1 LIKPREAFASG
12 EPFLWSIMHIQARQE
27 PWRHVFFAM
36 KLMISENSRVV
47 FAYIYCLIKGSSA
60 KRHELLNWRPCTS
73 AWLKCFLR
81 RVLFLPLFCS

>member
-1 LIKPREAFASG
+1 
-12 EPFLWSIMHIQARQE
+12 
-27 PWRHVFFAM
+27 M